1 MAEVLCLKDLCR
13 QFIRGGRSF
22 YAVDHVDL
30 TVNEGDFVT
39 IIGRSGSG
47 KSTLLSL
54 CAGMLPASSGSVAL
68 NGTELSGKS
77 DAELSRLRN
86 DGIGYIP
93 QDAPALP
100 ALTVLEN
107 VMLPCCLWRHGGDT
121 EGAARLLLER
131 FGIAG
136 LADSM
141 PAELSGGELRR
152 AMIARALI
160 NRPRL
165 LIADEPTSDLDVENS
180 RAVMAEFA
188 RLNAEGLTV
197 LIVSHDLETMKYGLR
212 VYSMESG
219 KLTKGNI
226 FART

>member
-1 MAEVLCLKDLCR
+1 MTLLVLKDLCR
-13 QFIRGGRSF
+13 EFQRGGKAF
-22 YAVDHVDL
+22 FAVDHVSL

-54 CAGMLPASSGSVAL
+54 AAGMLAPTSGSVSL
-68 NGTELSGKS
+68 GGVELAGKN
-77 DAELSRLRN
+77 DTQLSRLRN
-86 DGIGYIP
+86 ELIGYIP

-100 ALTVLEN
+100 NLTVLEN
-107 VMLPCCLWRHGGDT
+107 VMLPACLYPRGGDI

-131 FGIAG
+131 FGIAR

-152 AMIARALI
+152 ALIARALI

-165 LIADEPTSDLDVENS
+165 LVADEPTSDLDVETT
-180 RAVMAEFA
+180 RAIMGEFA
-188 RLNAEGLTV
+188 RLNAEGMTV
-197 LIVSHDLETMKYGLR
+197 LIVSHDLESLKYGSR
-212 VYSMESG
+212 TYSMVSG
-219 KLTKGNI
+219 KLREGNV
-226 FART
+226 FAR

>member
-13 QFIRGGRSF
+13 QFIRGGRPF
-22 YAVDHVDL
+22 YAVDHVHL
-30 TVNEGDFVT
+30 TMDEGDFVT

-47 KSTLLSL
+47 KSTLLGL
-54 CAGMLPASSGSVAL
+54 CAGMLPASSGSVVL
-68 NGTELSGKS
+68 DGVSLSGKS

-86 DGIGYIP
+86 HVIGYIP

-107 VMLPCCLWRHGGDT
+107 VMLPGCLWRHGGDT

-152 AMIARALI
+152 AMIARSLI
-160 NRPRL
+160 NRPKL

-180 RAVMAEFA
+180 RAVMTEFA

-197 LIVSHDLETMKYGLR
+197 LIVSHDPETLKYGGR
-212 VYSMESG
+212 VYTMESG
-219 KLTKGNI
+219 RLTEGNV
-226 FART
+226 FERS